1 MREPRTFPS
10 WLPPLVREQ
19 AHALRSELLR
29 SGTPDDIAVVERL
42 TSDPRM
48 EAVWTYLQKRRR
60 VGYRRTGYEHAPHDP
75 MAHSGVNR
83 SSFPSRAVWLQ
94 QLAMRALYIDII
106 AWGRGFAAPSSPRH
120 PYHADADRL
129 RAEVRFLGNEPFGL
143 SAATKRRLASL
154 LRRTA
159 DAYESAAKEARART
173 VEELPRYLAAMIAGR
188 LHELFG
194 ERMYGQA
201 ATVAGLIM
209 ERDMTVAMVREAVAL
224 CGNSRKKQR

>member
-1 MREPRTFPS
+1 MRGRGSAPRACPLPKASRRCGVSAMRDPREFPP

-19 AHALRSELLR
+19 AHVLRSELLR
-29 SGTPDDIAVVERL
+29 SGTPDDIAVLERL
-42 TSDPRM
+42 TGDPRM

-60 VGYRRTGYEHAPHDP
+60 VGYRRTGYEHAPLDP
-75 MAHSGVNR
+75 MAYTGVNR
-83 SSFPSRAVWLQ
+83 SSFPTRAAWMQ

-120 PYHADADRL
+120 PYHADAD
-129 RAEVRFLGNEPFGL
+129 
-143 SAATKRRLASL
+143 
-154 LRRTA
+154 
-159 DAYESAAKEARART
+159 ESAAKDAGART

-194 ERMYGQA
+194 KQMYGQA

-209 ERDMTVAMVREAVAL
+209 ERDVTLAMVREAVAL
-224 CGNSRKKQR
+224 CGTGRKKQR